1 MLSFFVYTN
10 CKMPY
15 LAGHY
20 VEIVTGHYFSIV
32 PAAVC
37 WMQWDFLRK
46 SQHMNIQELSKQ
58 PNVFQQWRGLG

>member
-10 CKMPY
+10 WKMPY

-20 VEIVTGHYFSIV
+20 TEIVT
-32 PAAVC
+32 AAVC
-37 WMQWDFLRK
+37 WMQWDFLQK